1 MDLSHVEAPFSI
13 DEIKGVV
20 FQLGADKGPGPNG
33 IFVLFL
39 LVILGCGQNGVI
51 CPV

>member
-1 MDLSHVEAPFSI
+1 MDLSHLEAPFSL

-20 FQLGADKGPGPNG
+20 FALGADKGPGPDRF
-33 IFVLFL
+33 FVLFL
-39 LVILGCGQNGVI
+39 LAILGCGQNGVI